1 MSIKRLESQLK
12 KHQQTQQAYLRI
24 ARNDENLNEKVRNL
38 QKQISELKNASV

>member
-24 ARNDENLNEKVRNL
+24 ARNDEKINDKVSKL
-38 QKQISELKNASV
+38 QKQITELKNTSL